1 MFPLSCARMHADRS
15 SDKRTQEN
23 LQHTQMHLPKLSFAH
38 ICTRHSMTCYNIDRL
53 YDYVERSLE
62 ELLELNAGAS
72 VILGGDFNQ
81 LKVSVIT
88 ERTGLI
94 PLVSV
99 PTGGAKILDM
109 VMTSIPYQYT
119 IKGLASTVKSDH
131 MAVLAVTDMPR
142 DRTKRSKQKFFRRR
156 TPAMHASLLH
166 HLKNFDD
173 SKLATSTDM
182 SVAWDEF
189 YGMVNVWLKQ
199 FYPMRVVSVT
209 PREPDYMTPDI
220 KYLLRR
226 KNRLM
231 RRGAL
236 EEASALAVKIGR
248 GIVRHNSRELRKSD
262 ENACPKDLWECVNS
276 LTHLRKTMA
285 GCKVTADELN
295 QHFAATS
302 TDNSYQQV
310 DLKTTANPNQHVF
323 TDVQIFHVLDH
334 LRPTAEG
341 TDGLPAWFL
350 RLLAPICAGPIAR
363 LVNQSL
369 CCSWVP
375 RQWKTTIIHPA
386 PKVTSPQGPSDY
398 RPISVVPILSRV
410 VKRLVVHTYLYP
422 SIIQQPFADSIK
434 D

>member
-1 MFPLSCARMHADRS
+1 ML
-15 SDKRTQEN
+15 
-23 LQHTQMHLPKLSFAH
+23 
-38 ICTRHSMTCYNIDRL
+38 
-53 YDYVERSLE
+53 
-62 ELLELNAGAS
+62 
-72 VILGGDFNQ
+72 
-81 LKVSVIT
+81 
-88 ERTGLI
+88 
-94 PLVSV
+94 
-99 PTGGAKILDM
+99 
-109 VMTSIPYQYT
+109 
-119 IKGLASTVKSDH
+119 
-131 MAVLAVTDMPR
+131 
-142 DRTKRSKQKFFRRR
+142 FRRR

-173 SKLATSTDM
+173 SKLAISTDM

-189 YGMVNVWLKQ
+189 YGTINGWLEQ

-209 PREPDYMTPDI
+209 SREPDYMTPDI

-236 EEASALAVKIGR
+236 EEASALAIKIGR
-248 GIVRHNSRELRKSD
+248 GIAHHNSQELRKLD
-262 ENACPKDLWECVNS
+262 ENACPKDLWQCVNS
-276 LTHLRKTMA
+276 LTCPRKTMA
-285 GCKVTADELN
+285 GSRVTADELN

-369 CCSWVP
+369 CCSWVL
-375 RQWKTTIIHPA
+375 RQWKAAISHQASGLLVAIA
-386 PKVTSPQGPSDY
+386 PRYHYCSGATF
-398 RPISVVPILSRV
+398 RV
-410 VKRLVVHTYLYP
+410 AVASLLLAE
-422 SIIQQPFADSIK
+422 SSGDDSAATFLAAF
-434 D
+434 